1 MQGETDHPSLMYI
14 DCSEFHISPKPIS
27 PLLFRAQ
34 VRDNYF
40 PLRETLRKES
50 RKEGALFWKKC
61 ICKNRLYVPHSK
73 VPHPKVFILVK
84 TVFNYCHPYVQGYYK
99 T

>member
-14 DCSEFHISPKPIS
+14 DCSEFHISPKLIS

-40 PLRETLRKES
+40 PFRETLRKELGKGGGS
-50 RKEGALFWKKC
+50 
-61 ICKNRLYVPHSK
+61 
-73 VPHPKVFILVK
+73 ILENV
-84 TVFNYCHPYVQGYYK
+84 YM
-99 T
+99 